1 MALSELIIK
10 ACLGL
15 MEEDLVEQIKENPC
29 LQFFIDLNAFQS
41 SATFDPS
48 IMVWFRRRLPESE
61 FNNCN
66 EWIVRR
72 RLASKGS
79 PNQGSLMIDTKCP
92 PIDIRQPTDLSL
104 RNDARVSMM
113 HERSPRN

>member
-29 LQFFIDLNAFQS
+29 LQFFIDLKAFQS

-66 EWIVRR
+66 EWIVPSSAGIQRI
-72 RLASKGS
+72 AQSGF
-79 PNQGSLMIDTKCP
+79 
-92 PIDIRQPTDLSL
+92 TDDRHKMSAN
-104 RNDARVSMM
+104 RYPATD
-113 HERSPRN
+113 